1 MNEQN
6 QQEAIMQFVQ
16 ALAQTLQANPEDIIR
31 IVQQK
36 PETLE
41 VAVQVFQQ
49 TQDINQAA
57 QAFVQAAN
65 QQQQGAPQQM
75 ARHGAKLN
83 YIKSLKHQCDSNEEL
98 VYFKKGGRVGCGC
111 VKKEQ
116 KGGKQPEKM
125 SSVESFKIS
134 RHKEGNPKLPTA
146 PKAREAY
153 AGGTY
158 YEDNRSLADK
168 VRKRKVSTV
177 TEPMNRNKIPRS
189 ISQTVTS
196 KGDTIYSETPGN
208 DGTVRVKE
216 RTAGKNSPDYST
228 MKRRYNE
235 AKSVAT
241 TRKEKKIK
249 VSACGSKVKKH
260 ENGGSLNGILFY
272 QGGTNKG
279 GLPTAPKVEDRYKD
293 SKKQQYTS
301 YVRGFTS
308 DSTNIKQVSSGK
320 PTLFGHPA
328 VIRQVVDYGRY
339 PYDNDTTYIEI
350 PEVNNPFIK
359 RKIRGTNKHIGVLRD
374 YYSHLI
380 PFFGKFLPD
389 SLGSSN
395 KKEYEILKRRFNTAW
410 NLAK

>member
-1 MNEQN
+1 
-6 QQEAIMQFVQ
+6 
-16 ALAQTLQANPEDIIR
+16 
-31 IVQQK
+31 
-36 PETLE
+36 
-41 VAVQVFQQ
+41 
-49 TQDINQAA
+49 
-57 QAFVQAAN
+57 
-65 QQQQGAPQQM
+65 M

-83 YIKSLKHQCDSNEEL
+83 YIKSLKHQCNSDEEL
-98 VYFKKGGRVGCGC
+98 VYFKKGGRVDCGC

-158 YEDNRSLADK
+158 HEDNRSLADK

-196 KGDTIYSETPGN
+196 KGDTIYTETPGN
-208 DGTVRVKE
+208 DGTVRIKE

-260 ENGGSLNGILFY
+260 E
-272 QGGTNKG
+272 
-279 GLPTAPKVEDRYKD
+279 
-293 SKKQQYTS
+293 
-301 YVRGFTS
+301 
-308 DSTNIKQVSSGK
+308 
-320 PTLFGHPA
+320 
-328 VIRQVVDYGRY
+328 
-339 PYDNDTTYIEI
+339 
-350 PEVNNPFIK
+350 
-359 RKIRGTNKHIGVLRD
+359 
-374 YYSHLI
+374 
-380 PFFGKFLPD
+380 
-389 SLGSSN
+389 
-395 KKEYEILKRRFNTAW
+395 
-410 NLAK
+410 